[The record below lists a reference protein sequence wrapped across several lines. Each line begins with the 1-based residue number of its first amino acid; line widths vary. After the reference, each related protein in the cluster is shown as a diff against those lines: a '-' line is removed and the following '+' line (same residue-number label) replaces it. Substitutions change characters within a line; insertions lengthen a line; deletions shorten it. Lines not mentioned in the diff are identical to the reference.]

1 MPKTTAERAVHLKT
15 ILKRRKNLKAL
26 ARSYTAHPSRATFST
41 QLTSMAEFERYQFRQ
56 TALAGVMSSLHDA
69 HGSALLAAL
78 DVQAETERQMELNG
92 LDAALRKQVNG
103 FVAAL
108 DAFTSAVPSP
118 ATSLPALCQRRIRNL
133 ACMRENALLADEEW
147 GDLAESKTDASR
159 DNVRCRYL
167 DCCVLLLV
175 LRYAAAKFRDEAK
188 GCALDALQ
196 VAKLQGSNEAH
207 LHAERLL
214 RLR

>member
-15 ILKRRKNLKAL
+15 ILKRRKNLEAL

-133 ACMRENALLADEEW
+133 ACMREMPSSPMRNGE
-147 GDLAESKTDASR
+147 T
-159 DNVRCRYL
+159 
-167 DCCVLLLV
+167 
-175 LRYAAAKFRDEAK
+175 
-188 GCALDALQ
+188 
-196 VAKLQGSNEAH
+196 
-207 LHAERLL
+207 
-214 RLR
+214 